1 MFPLSPHFDKTVDQR
16 SPVQPDFARVVNYDE
31 DGNEKITYRKVDYE
45 SLVES
50 HGTVDAWS
58 LDALLKAGVNPDFPI
73 HTGNPTRIEGA
84 AAVADLT
91 AQAEKMFADIEGT
104 MADHEDLSE

>member
-16 SPVQPDFARVVNYDE
+16 SPVQPDYARVVNYDDE
-31 DGNEKITYRKVDYE
+31 GNEKITYRQVDYDAI
-45 SLVES
+45 VES

-84 AAVADLT
+84 SAVNDMAAY
-91 AQAEKMFADIEGT
+91 AEQMFADIEG
-104 MADHEDLSE
+104 APEDLPKE